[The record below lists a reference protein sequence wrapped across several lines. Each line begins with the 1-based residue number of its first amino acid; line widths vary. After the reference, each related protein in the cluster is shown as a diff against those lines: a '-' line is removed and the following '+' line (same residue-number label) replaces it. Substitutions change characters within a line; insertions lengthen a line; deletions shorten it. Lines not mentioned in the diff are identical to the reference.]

1 MRIGSW
7 IIDISILASQV
18 TLSIL
23 ITTYFSSIL
32 DTPLGYLYI
41 LFNIIITYYISI
53 IYYLLYKVE

>member
-1 MRIGSW
+1 M
-7 IIDISILASQV
+7 DISILASQV

-32 DTPLGYLYI
+32 DTPLGYLCI